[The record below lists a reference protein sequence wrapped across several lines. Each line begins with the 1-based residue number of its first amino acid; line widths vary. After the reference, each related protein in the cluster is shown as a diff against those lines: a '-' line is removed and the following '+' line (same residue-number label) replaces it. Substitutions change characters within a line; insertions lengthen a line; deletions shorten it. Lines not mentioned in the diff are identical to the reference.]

1 MVRSMTTEGMPERI
15 WAGYNEGYRMWN
27 HGHADHIILDQ
38 GHQQYTC
45 TSWLIERLEGM
56 KRHEGAEFSHDFDYN
71 AAIDAVI
78 ALVREG

>member
-1 MVRSMTTEGMPERI
+1 MTTPEGMPERI

-38 GHQQYTC
+38 GHQQYTR

-56 KRHEGAEFSHDFDYN
+56 KDMTNDQIPTMARND
-71 AAIDAVI
+71 AIDAVI

>member
-1 MVRSMTTEGMPERI
+1 MTTPEGMPERI
-15 WAGYNEGYRMWN
+15 WAGYNEWYRMWN

-38 GHQQYTC
+38 GHQQYTR

-56 KRHEGAEFSHDFDYN
+56 KVVEDDMNQWRTGHN
-71 AAIDAVI
+71 KAIDAVI